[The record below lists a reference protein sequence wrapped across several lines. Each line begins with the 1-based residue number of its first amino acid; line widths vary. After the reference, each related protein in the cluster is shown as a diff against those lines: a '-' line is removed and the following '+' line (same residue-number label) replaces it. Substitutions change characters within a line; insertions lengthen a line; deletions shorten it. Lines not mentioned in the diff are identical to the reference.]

1 MLSADETTQTTGAIE
16 RLPRPMN
23 HRDLLAERRQ
33 SILQQK
39 QADKQTDNLPGLNGD
54 GSNGKMSGRQI
65 AQLREENKRLNAN
78 LQQLLTE
85 YNRLQT
91 QLDKDT
97 AAIHRAHQQEIEQ
110 YQSHLREMMEEHKQI
125 QESYR
130 QLEQRYQQL
139 YHSFQDAVEEEAHK
153 MVAEAAHTIQLSPEH
168 APALLQD
175 VVKTVELQVKQEEDE
190 HLART
195 LYLLRE
201 AQRKNKQIEEEYARE
216 REKIVTELQNLLVLQ
231 NSARQQAQLRASIM
245 EKRLRVLWMLK
256 FASTTVGLLVLLVLL
271 QSVSLAIFKWEPF
284 TALFAPI
291 AVCVVLAIIVARL
304 NSSMSRVLTSAPRK
318 VAVNKKS

>member
-33 SILQQK
+33 NILQQK
-39 QADKQTDNLPGLNGD
+39 QVDKQTDNLQGLNGD
-54 GSNGKMSGRQI
+54 AASGKLTGRQI
-65 AQLREENKRLNAN
+65 AVLREENKRLNAN
-78 LQQLLTE
+78 LQQLLAE

-91 QLDKDT
+91 QFDKDT
-97 AAIHRAHQQEIEQ
+97 AAIHHAHQQEIEQ

-125 QESYR
+125 QESNR

-153 MVAEAAHTIQLSPEH
+153 MVAEAAHTLQLSPEH
-168 APALLQD
+168 TPALLQD

-190 HLART
+190 SLAHT

-201 AQRKNKQIEEEYARE
+201 AQRKNKQMEEEHARE
-216 REKIVTELQNLLVLQ
+216 REKIAAELRNLLTLQ
-231 NSARQQAQLRASIM
+231 NSARQQAVLRAEM
-245 EKRLRVLWMLK
+245 VEKRLKARWSLT
-256 FASTTVGLLVLLVLL
+256 FASTAVGLLLLLILL
-271 QSVSLAIFKWEPF
+271 QLACLAILKWDPLV
-284 TALFAPI
+284 AVLAPM
-291 AVCVVLAIIVARL
+291 AVCVVLALIVTRL
-304 NSSMSRVLTSAPRK
+304 NSSMSKVLASAPRK
-318 VAVNKKS
+318 VATSKKS